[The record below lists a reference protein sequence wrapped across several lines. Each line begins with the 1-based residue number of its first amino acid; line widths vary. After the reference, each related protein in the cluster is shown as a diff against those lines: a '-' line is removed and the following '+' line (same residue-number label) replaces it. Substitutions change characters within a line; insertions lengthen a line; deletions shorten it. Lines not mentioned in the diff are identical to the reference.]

1 MTVGIRKGVFR
12 KIYEPSNDKIGVQ
25 FRISHKEE
33 LANLLKSPVL
43 LGHWNHGS
51 IIKCKGSYT
60 EER

>member
-43 LGHWNHGS
+43 LGH
-51 IIKCKGSYT
+51 
-60 EER
+60 